1 MAESLAR
8 TEILRRQRDLNRV
21 RRLGT
26 KTGTRL
32 LSLRSA
38 PTPEGNPGENLPVP
52 SRRVAFLLP
61 RGVGNAVERNRLKR
75 RLREIYRRN
84 KGWFPAGHDLL
95 IRPTASAGKLS
106 FDELRDQTRLAAAR
120 IEQNPETKSNHG

>member
-26 KTGTRL
+26 KTGTRF

-38 PTPEGNPGENLPVP
+38 PRPEENPGGSLPVP
-52 SRRVAFLLP
+52 YRRVAFLLP

-95 IRPTASAGKLS
+95 IRPTPSAGKLS
-106 FDELRDQTRLAAAR
+106 FEELREQVKAATQTKREVR
-120 IEQNPETKSNHG
+120 G